1 LWACLEVEGRDAVP
15 KNEGEETLAG
25 ATLDS
30 LFHIGCA
37 GWNLPREHW
46 PMFPAHGTHL
56 QRYASQLT
64 AVEINSSFYRPH
76 RPQTYLRWAQS
87 VPLPFRFSVK
97 VPKLITHVQ
106 RLQGCEQLL
115 DEFLSQCTALG
126 DSLGCLLVQL
136 PPSFAYDEST
146 ATPFFLALR
155 QRYSGALVLEP
166 RHETWL
172 NAEALLVEQ
181 KVGRVAADPSSIPGG
196 GAPGGWP
203 GIQYWRLH
211 GSPRIYHS
219 DYEPDRLQALAQHMQ
234 KTALAGIPSWCIFD
248 NTASGFAL
256 GNALTLQACI
266 DTFGIAQGA

>member
-1 LWACLEVEGRDAVP
+1 
-15 KNEGEETLAG
+15 
-25 ATLDS
+25 
-30 LFHIGCA
+30 
-37 GWNLPREHW
+37 
-46 PMFPAHGTHL
+46 M
-56 QRYASQLT
+56 
-64 AVEINSSFYRPH
+64 
-76 RPQTYLRWAQS
+76 
-87 VPLPFRFSVK
+87 PLPFRFSVK